1 MLSCQLFNTLLAL
14 RDKDQEEAASGRNVD
29 LGNIYRDVWNE
40 DGKKREKEKLG
51 KGRRL

>member
-14 RDKDQEEAASGRNVD
+14 RDKDQGEAAGGRSVD
-29 LGNIYRDVWNE
+29 LGNIYGNVWNE

-51 KGRRL
+51 KGPRL